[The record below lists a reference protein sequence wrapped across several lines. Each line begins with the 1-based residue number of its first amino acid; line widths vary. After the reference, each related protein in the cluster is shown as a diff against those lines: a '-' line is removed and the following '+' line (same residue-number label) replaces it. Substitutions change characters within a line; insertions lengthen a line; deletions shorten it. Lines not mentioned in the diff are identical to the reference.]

1 MPVFNVFLISKR
13 TQLMLMTESAA
24 SFELRVDAVGDVTAD
39 LSGARYASAAA
50 RYCILST
57 RI

>member
-1 MPVFNVFLISKR
+1 MPVFNVFLVSKR
-13 TQLMLMTESAA
+13 TQLMLMTESA
-24 SFELRVDAVGDVTAD
+24 SVELRVDAVGDVTAD